1 MKNSK
6 FKGRKRT
13 RSVTPDLAGN
23 EDNSSEGDGQTVE
36 VATEKSHTF
45 YIGDIDSLKKFLT
58 HRFDELT
65 LEELRGFVRHW
76 IKLIER
82 RWIGDWGMYH
92 EMKVSEA
99 ETPPWWPQDMIYRE
113 PSHLKKE
120 ELTLLAVQV
129 MLIHRKVDDVKRKSQ
144 WISKPRDVAN
154 FMVQTISAD
163 DFSSPEGAAHS
174 GEMQKRALEET
185 LSSTFGIAQAHK
197 THNVQSNLTEGASNK
212 DPGRGTHH
220 TWNPIPNSIIGQQ
233 SKRTRR
239 IAHPK
244 RVQKNVDE
252 ASGDETEP
260 DDTMTNR
267 YLQKVLD
274 MKPHL

>member
-23 EDNSSEGDGQTVE
+23 EDNSSEGVGQTVE

-76 IKLIER
+76 IKLIEP

-129 MLIHRKVDDVKRKSQ
+129 MLIHWKVDDVKRKSQ

-154 FMVQTISAD
+154 FVVQAISAD
-163 DFSSPEGAAHS
+163 DFSSSEGAAHS

-185 LSSTFGIAQAHK
+185 LSSTFGIAQAYK
-197 THNVQSNLTEGASNK
+197 THNVQSNLTEGSSNK

-220 TWNPIPNSIIGQQ
+220 TWNTIPSSIIEQQ
-233 SKRTRR
+233 FKRPRR
-239 IAHPK
+239 IAHSEL
-244 RVQKNVDE
+244 VQKNVDE